1 MLYRKIN
8 LELIVVGDDADAV
21 VEELNATLDRL
32 EEKHPIFGGD
42 IETIDVEEPKTQSRS
57 ALMHAKAG
65 VETAVDAVK
74 AAGEKV
80 ADAFRKVI

>member
-8 LELIVVGDDADAV
+8 VELIVVEDEADAV

-32 EEKHPIFGGD
+32 EVQNTIFGGE
-42 IETIDVEEPKTQSRS
+42 IETIAVEEPGTQRS
-57 ALMHAKAG
+57 AMMHAKAG

>member
-74 AAGEKV
+74 AAGGKV

>member
-8 LELIVVGDDADAV
+8 LELIVVEDEAEAV
-21 VEELNATLDRL
+21 VEELNAALDRL
-32 EEKHPIFGGD
+32 EEGHTIFGGD
-42 IETIDVEEPKTQSRS
+42 IETVPVEQSGTQKRS
-57 ALMHAKAG
+57 ALKHATAAG
-65 VETAVDAVK
+65 ETAASAVK